1 MKRVV
6 FVDDEALVLEALR
19 DRLRAHRKR
28 WDMHFVQDAQAAL
41 DALADARTDV
51 VVTDVRM
58 PKGGGIELLKQ
69 IRQEHPHVVRIVLSG
84 DTGLKNAF
92 AAVPVA
98 HQWLTKPCSGDLLE
112 TTIERTCGLYD
123 LLHNE
128 SLQEIVGG
136 ADTLPS
142 LPKVYAEL
150 ARTLADPRACAK
162 HVAAVVE
169 KDMAMCAKVLQL
181 ANSSFF
187 GPKQRIVSLEGAVSY
202 LGTTMIRSLILCA
215 EVFRVFE
222 AAKVDARSLEHL
234 QAHALKTAQ
243 LAARL
248 TTTHNGV
255 EHFFAAGVLHDV
267 GKLVLATSVAERF
280 ETILR
285 AEAGIE
291 LPFQVV
297 EEEILGVSVNVNHRP
312 GGGGGVGW
320 SNFQRT
326 AKPSG
331 YEVIGINIP
340 HIVGQPM
347 IRKDAGFT
355 ADGFKYVAA
364 RRGAGDWRGRLTPRG
379 DDATDLTAP
388 APHVAA
394 RMRALLERLIAEH
407 VPVPGESVA
416 LDDAV

>member
-267 GKLVLATSVAERF
+267 GKLVVASLMPERLRRAALAAQGGKQGMLAAETASMGVTHAEIGAYLLGLWGLPLPVVEAVAYHHRPSRVPHTGFAAVDAVHVADALVAELEPGPEDGFGDEAELDLDHLFKLGVGQDRLEAWRALAERCVGGLAT
-280 ETILR
+280 
-285 AEAGIE
+285 G
-291 LPFQVV
+291 P
-297 EEEILGVSVNVNHRP
+297 
-312 GGGGGVGW
+312 
-320 SNFQRT
+320 
-326 AKPSG
+326 
-331 YEVIGINIP
+331 
-340 HIVGQPM
+340 
-347 IRKDAGFT
+347 
-355 ADGFKYVAA
+355 AA
-364 RRGAGDWRGRLTPRG
+364 RRTRR
-379 DDATDLTAP
+379 
-388 APHVAA
+388 
-394 RMRALLERLIAEH
+394 
-407 VPVPGESVA
+407 
-416 LDDAV
+416 